1 MKLIYTHENKLL
13 VENARNLLQIEGIN
27 TVVKNEFSSG
37 AAGDLAP
44 MDTWPELWLVNENQL
59 TKAKAVIDA
68 MQAQAH
74 GDDWRCNQCQE
85 INGAAFEICWSC
97 GNLRN

>member
-13 VENARNLLQIEGIN
+13 VENARNILQIEGIE
-27 TVVKNEFSSG
+27 TVMKNEFSSG

-44 MDTWPELWLVNENQL
+44 MDTWPELWLVDEAQL
-59 TKAKAVIDA
+59 AKAKEL
-68 MQAQAH
+68 MNTMEAQANEA
-74 GDDWRCNQCQE
+74 DWRCNQCQE

-97 GNLRN
+97 GSPA

>member
-27 TVVKNEFSSG
+27 TVIKNEFSSG

-44 MDTWPELWLVNENQL
+44 MDTWPELWLVDESQF
-59 TKAKAVIDA
+59 TKAKTVIGT
-68 MQAQAH
+68 MQAKAC
-74 GDDWRCNQCQE
+74 GGDWRCNQCQE
-85 INGAAFEICWSC
+85 INGAAFEVCWSC
-97 GNLRN
+97 GTPA